1 MHVAVVTY
9 NIAVVF
15 RWIQHVHI
23 LEALPVQVIS
33 IRQIAIETT
42 ISVNQHCQ
50 RFSISFRIL
59 EGDDIS

>member
-15 RWIQHVHI
+15 RWIQHI

-50 RFSISFRIL
+50 QFSISFRIL